1 MFSGYYL
8 FGKIKKNT
16 GYPKN
21 NRNYSFLTIK
31 RSNTDGFS
39 KSKSPR
45 TIKFSGVSRG
55 FNIYVLQI
63 FATIDTIV
71 PVLVYGIFMN

>member
-8 FGKIKKNT
+8 FGKIKKYT

-21 NRNYSFLTIK
+21 NN
-31 RSNTDGFS
+31 
-39 KSKSPR
+39 
-45 TIKFSGVSRG
+45 RG